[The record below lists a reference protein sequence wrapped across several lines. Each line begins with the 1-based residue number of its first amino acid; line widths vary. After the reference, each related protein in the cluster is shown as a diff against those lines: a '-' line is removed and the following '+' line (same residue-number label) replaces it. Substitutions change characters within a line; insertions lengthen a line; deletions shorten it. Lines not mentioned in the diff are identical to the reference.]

1 MSLLE
6 YEKDIQYLID
16 EKGEKKSVLVPIE
29 IWEEIS
35 SEIET
40 KYLLSNDTMKK
51 RLLEAKERE
60 EGIPWEKVSEQIE

>member
-40 KYLLSNDTMKK
+40 KYLLSNDTTDYVKHQ
-51 RLLEAKERE
+51 AF
-60 EGIPWEKVSEQIE
+60 